1 MFSWTKPALYHA
13 QEKGTYVSG
22 LKITTCGNWSNKED
36 TRLCA
41 CGIRRD
47 SKLGKTQSSRPKRT
61 DMDFKKCVLVLNQKK
76 WQCIEPSKQFYI
88 LRYNFRIVGQ
98 TVRCKAKVLKT
109 ITSDCLIFFG
119 HCNAKQ
125 SGENESGLQ
134 LRVLGGEGNIT
145 ESQQR
150 WVVK

>member
-47 SKLGKTQSSRPKRT
+47 SKLGKTHRVADRN
-61 DMDFKKCVLVLNQKK
+61 VLI
-76 WQCIEPSKQFYI
+76 WISK
-88 LRYNFRIVGQ
+88 NV
-98 TVRCKAKVLKT
+98 CW
-109 ITSDCLIFFG
+109 S
-119 HCNAKQ
+119 
-125 SGENESGLQ
+125 
-134 LRVLGGEGNIT
+134 
-145 ESQQR
+145 
-150 WVVK
+150 